1 MKTLGIVR
9 SSLAL
14 LALLFVPRLA
24 TATVVYSADNL
35 PGMGTCTNGNISWFL
50 DPQYG
55 RVIRVHVVDAVGKNS
70 ERCEFVA
77 SNGGRMP
84 GETYFI
90 GWRSRV
96 DTPLAGGWNGIYQ
109 MKCHGDHV
117 ADQPLV
123 LTMRDNR
130 LVLENHEDIGG
141 KETSRMVW
149 STDLPVNKWFSV
161 VLRVHYSES
170 RTEGSV
176 ELWFNGKPQILAGGT
191 TIHHGQTWDGS
202 ENNMHWGIY
211 RADEVMGEGDHY
223 LWRPRVATTFAEADP
238 DGKPEPAAPDGSVGD
253 ASPADAGAAA
263 ADASLS
269 PDAREKLDATGAT
282 GGAGGGGGTM
292 TGGAGSAGRGGAG
305 GATGGSGG
313 TEEEPEPPRSRTAQ
327 RSGCS
332 HAGTAGGAAAVPLIS
347 LLLALRV
354 RRRAQKTRETRQVQV
369 GECDRRS
376 DGS

>member
-1 MKTLGIVR
+1 MPILR
-9 SSLAL
+9 SL
-14 LALLFVPRLA
+14 LALAALLVAPPLA
-24 TATVVYSADNL
+24 RAAVVYSADNL
-35 PGMGTCTNGNISWFL
+35 PGMGTCTNGNISWFM

-55 RVIRVHVVDAVGKNS
+55 RVIRVHVVDQVGKNS

-77 SNGGRMP
+77 SNGGRKP
-84 GETYFI
+84 GETYYI

-96 DTPLAGGWNGIYQ
+96 DTPLTGGWNGIYQ

-130 LVLENHEDIGG
+130 LVLNNHEDINGQ
-141 KETSRMVW
+141 ETPRLVW
-149 STDLPVNKWFSV
+149 QTDLPVNKWFTI

-176 ELWFNGKPQILAGGT
+176 QLWYNGKLQTLANGT

-238 DGKPEPAAPDGSVGD
+238 DGQSEPAAPDGSAGD
-253 ASPADAGAAA
+253 ASMADAGVG
-263 ADASLS
+263 ADASVA
-269 PDAREKLDATGAT
+269 PDAGRKMDAVTAT
-282 GGAGGGGGTM
+282 GGTGGG
-292 TGGAGSAGRGGAG
+292 
-305 GATGGSGG
+305 GGSGG
-313 TEEEPEPPRSRTAQ
+313 TTTGGSSGSGGRSGGGGASGGSPGVEEDPTPPKSGAART
-327 RSGCS
+327 SGCS
-332 HAGTAGGAAAVPLIS
+332 HGRSSGGTAPVLLLA
-347 LLLALRV
+347 LLLALRALRDRGRAPA
-354 RRRAQKTRETRQVQV
+354 RR
-369 GECDRRS
+369 
-376 DGS
+376 